1 MESAD
6 YEEGWKSEDQEYAED
21 IMNRICFA
29 FGAPPPPI
37 RIVEIPP
44 GYAGMYLH
52 NSYGFVAIPKKY
64 LSEGTIAH
72 ECGHH
77 LFHAF
82 RPGECHG
89 EGSPGY
95 HECEAVA
102 RMVEDWWIH
111 RGRYKW

>member
-1 MESAD
+1 MS
-6 YEEGWKSEDQEYAED
+6 EEQEYAED
-21 IMNRICFA
+21 IVNRICFA

-44 GYAGMYLH
+44 GYAGMYVH

-64 LSEGTIAH
+64 LSAGTIAH

-77 LFHAF
+77 LFHVF
-82 RPGECHG
+82 RSGECHG
-89 EGSPGY
+89 EGSLGY
-95 HECEAVA
+95 HECEGIA